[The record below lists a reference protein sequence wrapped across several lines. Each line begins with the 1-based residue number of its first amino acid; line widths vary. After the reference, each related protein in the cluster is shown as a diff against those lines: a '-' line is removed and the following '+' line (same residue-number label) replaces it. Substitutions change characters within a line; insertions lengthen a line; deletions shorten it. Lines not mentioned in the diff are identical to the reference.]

1 MKKVFLAGT
10 TDSNWREKFIPY
22 LQIEWFNPIVNEINL
37 ESKAL
42 EIKEKQNSDYVL
54 YYIAPSA
61 NNYLAIAEAID
72 DSIRRPSS
80 TIFYIQDNP
89 ESCIQFHK
97 YHPEIYKALQTIG
110 KRVQLNGGQYF
121 RGRNELLRFL
131 NSWNNAEPDIDY
143 DIQTTEFFDH
153 DNNIVSNLSEEKPIT
168 FTVPQQIK

>member
-10 TDSNWREKFIPY
+10 LDGFDWRKKMIEQ
-22 LQIEWFNPIVNEINL
+22 LEIEWFNPIVEEITL
-37 ESKAL
+37 ETQA
-42 EIKEKQNSDYVL
+42 EEQKQKQVSDYVL

-61 NNYLAIAEAID
+61 NNYLAVAEAID
-72 DSIRRPSS
+72 DSIRRPAS
-80 TIFYIQDNP
+80 TIFYIQDNS

-97 YHPEIYKALQTIG
+97 YHPETYKDLQTIG

-143 DIQTTEFFDH
+143 DVDTTTFYEH
-153 DNNIVSNLSEEKPIT
+153 DNNIVSNLSEEKD
-168 FTVPQQIK
+168 IKETLK